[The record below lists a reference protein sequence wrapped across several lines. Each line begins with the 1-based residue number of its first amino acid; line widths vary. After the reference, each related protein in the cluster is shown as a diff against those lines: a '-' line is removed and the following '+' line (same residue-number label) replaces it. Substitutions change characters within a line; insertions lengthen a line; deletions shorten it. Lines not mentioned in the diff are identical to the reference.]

1 MSATSRTLLAGAVA
15 AVVAVLITVLATAVG
30 N

>member
-15 AVVAVLITVLATAVG
+15 AIVAALTTVLATAAG